1 MIEGPDTH
9 YAESRSGRV
18 ACRAAGRGP
27 LHVLGLVHA
36 FSTVVF
42 TDLVGSTR
50 EAARRGDLPWRDLLT
65 THDALVRQELER
77 CRGREVKS
85 TGDGFLVT
93 FDGPG
98 RAVRF
103 ACAARDAVRT
113 LGLDVR
119 VGVHTGEVMLRG
131 RDIGGIAVHIGQRI
145 QAAAEPGEV
154 LVSRT
159 VVDLVAGSHLRF
171 EDRGEQPLEGVPGLW
186 RLFAAED
193 QPIGR

>member
-1 MIEGPDTH
+1 MIEGPHTH

-18 ACRAAGRGP
+18 AYRAAGSGP
-27 LHVLGLVHA
+27 LDVLGVVHA
-36 FSTVVF
+36 FIPV
-42 TDLVGSTR
+42 DLMWDEPTLASCLDR
-50 EAARRGDLPWRDLLT
+50 L
-65 THDALVRQELER
+65 
-77 CRGREVKS
+77 S
-85 TGDGFLVT
+85 GFSRHIW
-93 FDGPG
+93 FDQ
-98 RAVRF
+98 RN
-103 ACAARDAVRT
+103 AVRT